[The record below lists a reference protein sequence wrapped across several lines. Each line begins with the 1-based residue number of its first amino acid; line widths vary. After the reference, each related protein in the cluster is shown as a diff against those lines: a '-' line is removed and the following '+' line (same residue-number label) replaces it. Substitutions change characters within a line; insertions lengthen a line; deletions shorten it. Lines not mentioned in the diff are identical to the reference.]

1 MKSKIKR
8 YAAYFLLLI
17 TVMIGYSS
25 CVVEDVRFYDD
36 DSISDV
42 YYNRTLHLCDYV
54 WKYKYTNA
62 DGLYCE
68 QFVKFF
74 TNRRG
79 EERILVYYPDGEIR
93 GETYSFRWSWEDLS
107 QTAVYVEYGV
117 GDGLFLEDIRLS
129 GNRLMGLWDGQMS
142 TFVGQ

>member
-8 YAAYFLLLI
+8 YAVYFLLLI

-54 WKYKYTNA
+54 WKYKYTNV

-68 QFVKFF
+68 QFVEFF

-79 EERILVYYPDGEIR
+79 EERILVYYPNGEIR

-142 TFVGQ
+142 AFVGQ